1 MTKLKLGPLAD
12 DRPVKLSVELPAAV
26 HRDLVAYAAA
36 LAAETGG
43 APVPPDKLVALV
55 IGFGVGFVL
64 RPVIMPVERAPAL
77 ASPAPAAPE
86 PAEPR
91 GTQYFAAHLD
101 EAREIVG
108 QCAEGSVRGS
118 ECANAEQAV
127 IEAEGRERF
136 KKFMGN

>member
-1 MTKLKLGPLAD
+1 MTRSKTLFI
-12 DRPVKLSVELPAAV
+12 V
-26 HRDLVAYAAA
+26 
-36 LAAETGG
+36 
-43 APVPPDKLVALV
+43 LVALV

-118 ECANAEQAV
+118 ECANAEQAG
-127 IEAEGRERF
+127 IEAEGRDRF